1 LKRLLL
7 LLLLSTLWHLAA
19 FNPDYYANTEY
30 PPMVPI
36 AYRRPGFWIAS
47 HPAPDSLIMDSA
59 EIAEF
64 NRQAIQSGQCF
75 SLEYDSLLAQAPKMQ
90 QIIQSN
96 FLYAKEMGRYHSSGK
111 ATTNAFWTELQSNLN
126 LAEYN
131 TKNIRFAFPMRFTN
145 QRLAPHQQELLSKPG
160 DSEFDYLQNSGADLG
175 EATVIY
181 HESKDGLWLFGS
193 NSASAGWYLKADM
206 ALLSRQ
212 QWLAYKDAAAFVICS
227 SDKSDLWL
235 DSSATE
241 YYGFIRMGNRLPLL
255 GHSGSFY
262 KVALPSAEAAFAY
275 ISVKDAGLG
284 YLPYTAR
291 EVYQQAFKLQNAP
304 YGWGDLNGEYDCSGL
319 IKQLFQCFGIFLPR
333 NGAEQHVAAI
343 ELHAFAKENA
353 VTREVIIAEKAEP
366 AASLLRLPGHIMLYL
381 GSVEGKAYALHA
393 LWGVRHP
400 LSKDTDA
407 VIAVN
412 KTVVSDLS
420 LGEGSKRKSLLDR
433 LTGIS
438 KVAKP

>member
-1 LKRLLL
+1 
-7 LLLLSTLWHLAA
+7 
-19 FNPDYYANTEY
+19 
-30 PPMVPI
+30 MVPI
-36 AYRRPGFWIAS
+36 EYRRPGFWIAR

-64 NRQAIQSGQCF
+64 NLQAINRGQCF
-75 SLEYDSLLAQAPKMQ
+75 ALEYDSLLVQAPKMKQ
-90 QIIQSN
+90 VIESN
-96 FLYAKEMGRYHSSGK
+96 FLYAKEMGRYHSTGK
-111 ATTNAFWTELQSNLN
+111 TTTAAFWTELKSNMN
-126 LAEYN
+126 IAEYTA
-131 TKNIRFAFPMRFTN
+131 TKIRFAFPIRFSN
-145 QRLAPHQQELLSKPG
+145 QRLVPYQPALISKPG
-160 DSEFDYLQNSGADLG
+160 DTEFDYLQNSGADLG

-193 NSASAGWYLKADM
+193 NTASAGWYLKTDL
-206 ALLSRQ
+206 ALLSHQ

-241 YYGFIRMGNRLPLL
+241 YHGFIRMGNRLPLL
-255 GHSGSFY
+255 GHSGSVY
-262 KVALPSAEAAFAY
+262 KVALPSAEPAFAY
-275 ISVKDAGLG
+275 VSVRDAEPG

-319 IKQLFQCFGIFLPR
+319 IKQLFQCFGIYLPR

-343 ELHAFAKENA
+343 ELHSFSKENA
-353 VTREVIIAEKAEP
+353 ISREAIIAEKAEP
-366 AASLLRLPGHIMLYL
+366 AASLLRLPGHIMLFL
-381 GSVEGKAYALHA
+381 GSVDGKAYALHA

-433 LTGIS
+433 LSGIS